1 MSSEPRAIYRFDG
14 FTLDLV
20 RGGLFSKDGGQLFL
34 RPKSFDLLRFLVL
47 NAGRLVDRDELMQE
61 VWPNVFV
68 TDDSI
73 GQCVKDIRR
82 ALGDQTQRLLRTA
95 HRRGY
100 LLDIT
105 VSIEP
110 AAAVAAAASPLPL
123 PMANRPM
130 LVVLPFENLGGDP
143 RQHYLAK

>member
-20 RGGLFSKDGGQLFL
+20 RGGLFSKDGAQLAL

-47 NAGRLVDRDELMQE
+47 NAGRLVDRDELMQA

-73 GQCVKDIRR
+73 TQCVKDIRR
-82 ALGDQTQRLLRTA
+82 ALGDETQRLLRTMP
-95 HRRGY
+95 RRGY
-100 LLDIT
+100 LLD
-105 VSIEP
+105 
-110 AAAVAAAASPLPL
+110 AAAACVSADAPVAALDMLTSLAASAPLTAP
-123 PMANRPM
+123 PADRPM
-130 LVVLPFENLGGDP
+130 VVILPFENLG
-143 RQHYLAK
+143 